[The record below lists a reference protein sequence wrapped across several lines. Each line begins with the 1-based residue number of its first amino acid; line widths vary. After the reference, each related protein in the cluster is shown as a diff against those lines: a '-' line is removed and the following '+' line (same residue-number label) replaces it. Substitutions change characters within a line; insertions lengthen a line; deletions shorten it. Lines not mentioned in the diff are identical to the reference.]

1 MNTLSSAPRRSFI
14 QLAGG
19 LSAASAAGPWLSA
32 MGASASATSSTSTT
46 SPVSLTSAADSTAF
60 AYVGTYTRDAPG
72 GTAGGPPS
80 AGIHVFAMRA
90 QGWRL
95 VQVMESDNP
104 SYLAVHPTRRFL
116 YAINEIEHW
125 QGLPRGTAEA
135 YAIEGDGSLRLLNRQ
150 PLSLSSTA
158 PAHLA
163 VSPDGKHLVTA
174 QYLGGTY
181 NVLPINRDGS
191 LGAVSGIVKETGS
204 GPRPEQQSAH
214 PHMVLF
220 DPTGQRVLATDLG
233 SDRIN
238 AFTLE
243 DGNLSLSGRTE
254 LPPGS
259 GPRHLALHPDGALL
273 YVVNELD
280 ASVACYG
287 YDVIAGRVLEPRHTV
302 PATPAGFTG
311 TGNAASLLIHPSGR
325 FLYVS
330 TRRVQNDHPQADSIG
345 VFGIGADGALAPLQV
360 WTEGL
365 RFPRALTMAPDGG
378 ALYALNQKGD
388 SILRLRIDAATGRL
402 ENPDVVAQVPTP
414 VCLVFA

>member
-1 MNTLSSAPRRSFI
+1 MNTLASAPRRSFI

-32 MGASASATSSTSTT
+32 MGATASRGD
-46 SPVSLTSAADSTAF
+46 AAAF
-60 AYVGTYTRDAPG
+60 AYVGTYTHDAPG

-80 AGIHVFAMRA
+80 AGIQVFAVREA
-90 QGWRL
+90 GWRL
-95 VQVMESDNP
+95 IQVMESDNP
-104 SYLAVHPTRRFL
+104 SYLAMHPTRRFL
-116 YAINEIEHW
+116 YAINEIELW

-135 YAIEGDGSLRLLNRQ
+135 YAIDPDDGRLRLLNRQ

-181 NVLPINRDGS
+181 NVLPIHRDGS

-220 DPTGQRVLATDLG
+220 DPTGLRVLATDLG

-238 AFTLE
+238 LFTFE
-243 DGNLSLSGRTE
+243 DGDLSLAGRTE

-280 ASVACYG
+280 ASVSCHG

-302 PATPAGFTG
+302 PATPSGFTG
-311 TGNAASLLIHPSGR
+311 TGNAAALLIHPSGR

-330 TRRVQNDHPQADSIG
+330 TRRVQNDHPQADSIA
-345 VFGIGADGALAPLQV
+345 VFDIGADGALTPLQF

-365 RFPRALTMAPDGG
+365 RFPRALALAPDGG

-388 SILRLRIDAATGRL
+388 SILRLGIDAKTGRL
-402 ENPDVVAQVPTP
+402 GSPQVVAQAPTP

>member
-1 MNTLSSAPRRSFI
+1 MNTFFSAPRRSFI

-19 LSAASAAGPWLSA
+19 LSAASAAAPWLSA
-32 MGASASATSSTSTT
+32 MGASASAPSSS
-46 SPVSLTSAADSTAF
+46 SLTSPADPAGF
-60 AYVGTYTRDAPG
+60 AYVGTYTHDAPG

-135 YAIEGDGSLRLLNRQ
+135 YAIDAADGSLRLLNRQ

-181 NVLPINRDGS
+181 NVLPIQRDGS

-238 AFTLE
+238 AFTLA
-243 DGNLSLSGRTE
+243 DGNLSLSARTE
-254 LPPGS
+254 LPAGS

-273 YVVNELD
+273 YVVNELG
-280 ASVACYG
+280 ASVSCHG
-287 YDVIAGRVLEPRHTV
+287 YDAIAGRVLETRHTV

-311 TGNAASLLIHPSGR
+311 TANAASLLIHPSGR
-325 FLYVS
+325 YLYVS

-345 VFGIGADGALAPLQV
+345 VFGIGADGALTPLQV

-402 ENPDVVAQVPTP
+402 DSPDVVAQVPTP